1 MNQNGNIWIAKKIE
15 WKGFDFNKG
24 VDMIGLHKKELD
36 KKGLLVMHRTVKY
49 YRKDILKE
57 MLK

>member
-1 MNQNGNIWIAKKIE
+1 
-15 WKGFDFNKG
+15 
-24 VDMIGLHKKELD
+24 MIGLHKKELD